1 MYKKILFSVL
11 MCFSYSVFF
20 SQNETGIPYQGILR
34 DNSGAEL
41 SNTSATVQAIIRIN
55 SANGQIIFSESHNVT
70 TDEFGYFQMTIG
82 TGTVNSSFPNYNQID
97 WTVNLKF
104 LQIQV
109 NLGTGFIDLGTTQL
123 LSVPYALFADD
134 CNCDMSISPIGDTL
148 FTGGGGFLIVPGISN
163 ANPEFGGL
171 GLVVLPGNN
180 LCAAQE
186 ISVTTCGGD
195 STFIY
200 NDYTYNLVEIDNQ
213 CWFQDNLRSTLL
225 NDGTSISNIT
235 VNSAWSSSLLPAY
248 CKYDNSDLNANVY
261 GYLYNYYAVETGKLC
276 PAGWHVPTDC
286 EWMYLEQYLGL
297 TTAAQQLST
306 WRGTDEGA
314 KLKSTNLWFPVF
326 DAAVTPNNDMYG
338 FKALPSGFRTYSTL
352 PSSGSFASLR
362 GYTYFWTSS
371 APSTTTAFYRGLF
384 YNYDTI
390 LRFAGNKATGA
401 SVRCIRD

>member
-1 MYKKILFSVL
+1 MYKKMFIFFLMSFSFSV
-11 MCFSYSVFF
+11 SF

-82 TGTVNSSFPNYNQID
+82 TGTLNSSFPNYNQID

-109 NLGTGFIDLGTTQL
+109 NLGSGFIDLGTTQL

-163 ANPEFGGL
+163 ANPEFGGV
-171 GLVVLPGNN
+171 GLIVLPGNN
-180 LCAAQE
+180 YCAAQN

-195 STFIY
+195 STLTY
-200 NDYTYNLVEIDNQ
+200 NGYTYALTEINNQ
-213 CWFQDNLRSTLL
+213 CWFAENLRTEFF
-225 NDGTSISNIT
+225 NDGTPIPNVT
-235 VNSAWSSSLLPAY
+235 DNLTWNDLTTPAY
-248 CKYDNSDLNANVY
+248 CKFSNLDLYGSTY
-261 GYLYNYYAVETGKLC
+261 GYLYNYYANVNNNLC
-276 PAGWHVPTDC
+276 PAGWHIPTDC
-286 EWMYLEQYLGL
+286 EFMYLENSLGMN
-297 TTAAQQLST
+297 TTTQQSGG
-306 WRGTDEGA
+306 WRGSNEGA
-314 KLKSTNLWFPVF
+314 LLKSTNLWFSNPGTDDF
-326 DAAVTPNNDMYG
+326 SFT
-338 FKALPSGFRTYSTL
+338 ALPGGFRLYSTNT
-352 PSSGSFASLR
+352 SQAGGYNSRLR
-362 GYTYFWTSS
+362 YAFFWTSTS
-371 APSTTTAFYRGLF
+371 ASTETAYMRALF
-384 YNYDTI
+384 YTFNNI
-390 LRFAGNKATGA
+390 LRQANNKATGA